1 VEKDFSLPALMQI
14 NTDYRSRF
22 SSSSSTAAVSELS
35 SKKTVNKITE
45 NIKINSLDDDSA
57 SLSINEDHLAKKY
70 FFEILM
76 SLDDGINI
84 ISTVLFN
91 LNSVQDIVSALGKPH
106 TDTNSL
112 INEIENIKNQSE
124 FNSQKLLD
132 GRFLKDIKLWKKDNS
147 SFIIDFRN
155 PENGGQSES
164 SVDFNIK
171 DTSSEGNLVSGLTVS
186 LKELAINKNPDDFS
200 QLNNNIQRMEE
211 HALKLKA
218 TILDYYKQLE
228 AIIKNLSTKSNF
240 SDVKVNLFLNG
251 IKKEFTEKSAMSM
264 LMQVSENHASALSL
278 LP

>member
-22 SSSSSTAAVSELS
+22 SSSSTAAVSELS
-35 SKKTVNKITE
+35 SKKTINKITE
-45 NIKINSLDDDSA
+45 SIKINRLDDDSA
-57 SLSINEDHLAKKY
+57 SLSINDEHLAKKY

-76 SLDDGINI
+76 GLDDGITI

-106 TDTNSL
+106 QDTDSL

-132 GRFLKDIKLWKKDNS
+132 GSFLKDIKLWKADNS

-171 DTSSEGNLVSGLTVS
+171 DTSSDGNLVSGLTVA
-186 LKELAINKNPDDFS
+186 LKELAINRNPDDFLK
-200 QLNNNIQRMEE
+200 LNKNIQRMEE
-211 HALKLKA
+211 HALELQA
-218 TILDYYKQLE
+218 AILAYYKQLE
-228 AIIKNLSTKSNF
+228 TVLQNLSTKSNL
-240 SDVKVNLFLNG
+240 SDAKLNLFLNG

-264 LMQVSENHASALSL
+264 LTQVSKNQANAIGL

>member
-1 VEKDFSLPALMQI
+1 MEKDFSLPALMQI

-22 SSSSSTAAVSELS
+22 SSSSTAAVSELS
-35 SKKTVNKITE
+35 SKKTINKITE
-45 NIKINSLDDDSA
+45 SIKINRLDDDSA
-57 SLSINEDHLAKKY
+57 SLSINDEHLAKKY

-76 SLDDGINI
+76 GLDDGITI

-106 TDTNSL
+106 QDTNSL

-132 GRFLKDIKLWKKDNS
+132 GSFLKDIQLWTNDNS

-155 PENGGQSES
+155 PENGGQSKS

-186 LKELAINKNPDDFS
+186 LKELAINKNPNDFS
-200 QLNNNIQRMEE
+200 KLNKNIQRMEE

-228 AIIKNLSTKSNF
+228 TIIQNLSTKSNF
-240 SDVKVNLFLNG
+240 SDIKLNLFLNG
-251 IKKEFTEKSAMSM
+251 IKNEFTKKSAMSM
-264 LMQVSENHASALSL
+264 LTQVSKNQANAVGL

>member
-22 SSSSSTAAVSELS
+22 ANSSTAAVSELN

-45 NIKINSLDDDSA
+45 NIKINRLDDDSA

-106 TDTNSL
+106 SDTNNL

-132 GRFLKDIKLWKKDNS
+132 GSFLKDIQLWKKDNS
-147 SFIIDFRN
+147 SFTIDFRN
-155 PENGGQSES
+155 PENGGQSGS

-171 DTSSEGNLVSGLTVS
+171 DTSSEGNLVSGLTVA
-186 LKELAINKNPDDFS
+186 LKELAINRNPDDFLK
-200 QLNNNIQRMEE
+200 LNKNIQRMEE
-211 HALKLKA
+211 HALELKT

-228 AIIKNLSTKSNF
+228 SIIQNLSTKSNF
-240 SDVKVNLFLNG
+240 SDLKLNLFLNG
-251 IKKEFTEKSAMSM
+251 IKNEFTKKSAMSM

>member
-1 VEKDFSLPALMQI
+1 MEKDFSLPALMQI

-22 SSSSSTAAVSELS
+22 ANSSTAAVSELN

-45 NIKINSLDDDSA
+45 NIKINRLDDDSA

-106 TDTNSL
+106 SDTNNL

-132 GRFLKDIKLWKKDNS
+132 GSFLKDIQLWKKDNS
-147 SFIIDFRN
+147 SFTIDFRN

-171 DTSSEGNLVSGLTVS
+171 DTSSEGNLVSGLTVA
-186 LKELAINKNPDDFS
+186 LKELAINRNPDDFLK
-200 QLNNNIQRMEE
+200 LNKNIQRMEE
-211 HALKLKA
+211 HALELKT

-228 AIIKNLSTKSNF
+228 SIIQNLSTKSNF
-240 SDVKVNLFLNG
+240 SDLKLNLFLNG

-264 LMQVSENHASALSL
+264 LTQISENHANAISL

>member
-1 VEKDFSLPALMQI
+1 MEKDFSLPALMQI

-22 SSSSSTAAVSELS
+22 SNSSTVAVSELS

-57 SLSINEDHLAKKY
+57 SLSISEDHLAKKY

-91 LNSVQDIVSALGKPH
+91 LNSVQDIVSALSKPH
-106 TDTNSL
+106 TDANNL

-132 GRFLKDIKLWKKDNS
+132 GSFLKDIKLWKKDNS
-147 SFIIDFRN
+147 SFIIDFRK

-164 SVDFNIK
+164 SIDFNIK
-171 DTSSEGNLVSGLTVS
+171 DTGSEGNLVSGLTVS

-264 LMQVSENHASALSL
+264 LMQVSENHANAISL

>member
-1 VEKDFSLPALMQI
+1 MEKDFSLPALMQI

-22 SSSSSTAAVSELS
+22 ANGSTTAVSELS

-91 LNSVQDIVSALGKPH
+91 LNSVQDIVSALAKPH

-264 LMQVSENHASALSL
+264 LMQVSENHANAISL

>member
-1 VEKDFSLPALMQI
+1 MEKDFSLPALMQI

-22 SSSSSTAAVSELS
+22 ANSSTTAISELS

-45 NIKINSLDDDSA
+45 NIKINRLDDDSA

-76 SLDDGINI
+76 GLDDGINI
-84 ISTVLFN
+84 INTVLFN

-106 TDTNSL
+106 QNTNSL
-112 INEIENIKNQSE
+112 IHEIENIKNQSE

-132 GRFLKDIKLWKKDNS
+132 GSFLKDIKLWKKDNS

-155 PENGGQSES
+155 PENGGQLKS

-171 DTSSEGNLVSGLTVS
+171 DTSSEGNLVSGLTVA
-186 LKELAINKNPDDFS
+186 LKELAINKNPNDFS
-200 QLNNNIQRMEE
+200 KLNKNIQRMEE
-211 HALKLKA
+211 HALELK
-218 TILDYYKQLE
+218 TIILDYYKQLE
-228 AIIKNLSTKSNF
+228 TIIQNLSTKSNF
-240 SDVKVNLFLNG
+240 SDIKLNIFLNG
-251 IKKEFTEKSAMSM
+251 IKNEFTKKSAMSM
-264 LMQVSENHASALSL
+264 LTQVSKNQANAVSL

>member
-1 VEKDFSLPALMQI
+1 MEKDFSLPALMQI

-22 SSSSSTAAVSELS
+22 SNSSTAAVSELS

-57 SLSINEDHLAKKY
+57 SLSISEDHLAKKY

-132 GRFLKDIKLWKKDNS
+132 GSFLKDIKLWKKDNS

-164 SVDFNIK
+164 SIDFNIK
-171 DTSSEGNLVSGLTVS
+171 DTGSEGNLVSGLTVS

-264 LMQVSENHASALSL
+264 LMQVSENHASAISL